1 MLSNIHS
8 IFFQCSFNILSMF
21 FQHLR
26 VSKKAKAYQKS
37 EFSQEVFRDLKEYVH
52 RMLTSQKTRSLSQVD
67 EPSQRKQTRTGSG
80 AQFAWEE
87 AFSM

>member
-1 MLSNIHS
+1 MK
-8 IFFQCSFNILSMF
+8 
-21 FQHLR
+21 
-26 VSKKAKAYQKS
+26 SKYEGK
-37 EFSQEVFRDLKEYVH
+37 
-52 RMLTSQKTRSLSQVD
+52 KTIQVD